1 MKHFIR
7 LIVLLLL
14 NTSAYSS
21 TLSGTIYD
29 ADGAPVTE
37 VVITA
42 HPIKAEP
49 SQIPIQKKAKILDQV
64 NREFI
69 SHVLVVRVGESVI
82 FPNNDSTLH
91 HVYSFSATK
100 PFELELYKGI
110 PANSIIFDKTGVV
123 VLGCNVHDWM
133 VGYIY
138 VTDTPY
144 FAISD
149 KSGHWSIELPA
160 NDYKVTLWRDDLEM
174 IDGSSS
180 KDIKVVDGN
189 NVNNNTV
196 KLNFHRYT
204 GKPPPLLEQGYLGEP

>member
-14 NTSAYSS
+14 NTSSYSS

-29 ADGAPVTE
+29 ADGEPVTE

-42 HPIKAEP
+42 QPIKGGP
-49 SQIPIQKKAKILDQV
+49 SQIAIQKNPKIIDQV

-69 SHVLVVRVGESVI
+69 GHVMVVRAGESVI

-91 HVYSFSATK
+91 HVYSFSAPK
-100 PFELELYKGI
+100 PFEIPLYKGV
-110 PANSIIFDKTGVV
+110 PSQSIIFDKVGIVI
-123 VLGCNVHDWM
+123 LGCNIHDWM

-138 VTDTPY
+138 VTDAPY
-144 FAISD
+144 YALSD

-160 NDYKVTLWRDDLEM
+160 NDYKITLWRDDLEM
-174 IDGSSS
+174 IDRSSS
-180 KDIKVVDGN
+180 KNIKVVDGN
-189 NVNNNTV
+189 NVSNDKVN
-196 KLNFHRYT
+196 LNLHRYT